1 MYVYANT
8 FIGYRLGGD
17 CYFLHNTL
25 DNVKNCTDLFIYAR
39 KYITFLAL
47 LYVIKGKK
55 NRDIFCNIRWHQ
67 LSFPLI
73 LDIADKNATN
83 GQFLVTRTLRLFLVL
98 EDGFLSR
105 TSLFKYWVNI
115 WTFWQFC
122 SFIFFLWSFASPYFC
137 INWQNFARKLARP
150 ESSCLV
156 ATLLE
161 KLQGCKENSACF
173 YKCIRLMDRRLIQNA
188 REIAQSKC
196 HTGTDPNGKKRTLG
210 SIPPKTC
217 TQCTISLQLPIH
229 QCDIWTVDLSLIH

>member
-8 FIGYRLGGD
+8 FIGYRLGED

-73 LDIADKNATN
+73 SDIADKNATN

-98 EDGFLSR
+98 EDGCLSR

-122 SFIFFLWSFASPYFC
+122 SFIFFLWSFASPFFC
-137 INWQNFARKLARP
+137 INWQSLARKLARP
-150 ESSCLV
+150 WKFMSGGNTSGKITGMQRKLCLF
-156 ATLLE
+156 L
-161 KLQGCKENSACF
+161 
-173 YKCIRLMDRRLIQNA
+173 
-188 REIAQSKC
+188 
-196 HTGTDPNGKKRTLG
+196 
-210 SIPPKTC
+210 
-217 TQCTISLQLPIH
+217 
-229 QCDIWTVDLSLIH
+229 